1 MPSAA
6 DLAAKGA
13 DALSSSQYAEAI
25 RLYTEAIAQSP
36 TAVDYYIKRSTA
48 YGRDKKYDEALRD
61 AEQALF
67 LARSRGKRELIGQA
81 QMRRGITLFLMDR
94 FADAEFILDRA
105 KAILPNEKTIPIWEA
120 KAKTGLAK
128 NPGQDIAV
136 EEYVTEPI
144 QPTEAQQSA
153 FTDSAASST
162 SPSATATAP
171 APSTPAVPPAPQKVR
186 HEWYQTPTAVN
197 LTFFAKGI
205 PADKV
210 SVRFEPTTFSI
221 SFPLANGS
229 DYIYDI
235 DPLGGKVDAESSS
248 YKVMSTKIEI
258 KLAKAT
264 GGQQWTTLEG
274 AEVLPDPKASVHAYP
289 TSSRTGPKNWE
300 TLSTNL
306 DSATGPDAEST
317 GDTAL
322 NELFQTLYKDADE
335 DTRKAMIKSYTES
348 GGTKLSTNWS
358 EVGKEYQ
365 APTPPEGM
373 EARKWS

>member
-13 DALSSSQYAEAI
+13 DALSASQYAEAI

-81 QMRRGITLFLMDR
+81 QMRRGITLFQMDR
-94 FADAEFILDRA
+94 FADAEFTLHKA

-120 KAKTGLAK
+120 KAKAGLAK

-136 EEYVTEPI
+136 EEYVTEPN
-144 QPTEAQQSA
+144 QPTEAQQLTPA
-153 FTDSAASST
+153 DSAASATST
-162 SPSATATAP
+162 AAAAP

-186 HEWYQTPTAVN
+186 HEWYQTPAAIN

-205 PADKV
+205 PSDKV
-210 SVRFEPTTFSI
+210 SVQFQPITFSI
-221 SFPLANGS
+221 SFPLADGS
-229 DYIYDI
+229 DYIYEI
-235 DPLGGKVDAESSS
+235 DPLGGKIDVENSSH
-248 YKVMSTKIEI
+248 KVMSTKIEI

-264 GGQQWTTLEG
+264 GGQQWATLEG

-289 TSSRTGPKNWE
+289 TSSRNGPKNWE
-300 TLSTNL
+300 SLSTNL
-306 DSATGPDAEST
+306 DSATGPDAEPI
-317 GDTAL
+317 GDAAL
-322 NELFQTLYKDADE
+322 NQLFQTLYKDADE